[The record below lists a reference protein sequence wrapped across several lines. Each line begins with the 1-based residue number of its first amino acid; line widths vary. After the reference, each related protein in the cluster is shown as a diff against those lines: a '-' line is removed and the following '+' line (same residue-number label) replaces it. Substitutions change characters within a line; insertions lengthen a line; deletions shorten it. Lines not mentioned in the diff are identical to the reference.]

1 MSISAGDTNAGGTN
15 VVSITGVT
23 TIATITGS
31 AGVDQ
36 ITLGTDAIAA
46 TVTGGLGADVLTL
59 TTSTAIKVV
68 VGAGESVMAAAA
80 TALTGDSVVTFTSTA
95 DTLSFGGP
103 AGATANFATATLAN
117 AAVADFNALIALVNT
132 AADTALTATVKYAVI
147 TVGTI
152 TTFATNNGLKYVI
165 YDTNGDGDYT
175 EGTDAIVQIGAVTI
189 AATDIVA

>member
-1 MSISAGDTNAGGTN
+1 
-15 VVSITGVT
+15 
-23 TIATITGS
+23 
-31 AGVDQ
+31 
-36 ITLGTDAIAA
+36 
-46 TVTGGLGADVLTL
+46 
-59 TTSTAIKVV
+59 
-68 VGAGESVMAAAA
+68 
-80 TALTGDSVVTFTSTA
+80 
-95 DTLSFGGP
+95 LSFGGP